1 MIYFFINK
9 FISIYNEP
17 IFAHKYRRALI
28 TVAKK
33 QLTRKN
39 PELNKTAQLKS
50 FIIDDFYSAALKRRV
65 KMEVLLPPWYDEAPD
80 HHFSVL
86 YINDGQSL
94 KAGKMREALIDC
106 YERKLIPPII
116 VVGIYAQNRMQEYG
130 VAAAPDYRNRGGKAN
145 KYSRFV
151 TNELMPLINKN
162 FRTKESADN
171 TAIAGFSLGGLSALD
186 IAWNNFERF
195 KCVGIFSGSLW
206 WRSKGYNDGYNEA
219 TDRIAHNMIRNSR
232 KREGLKLWFQCG
244 TNDEFSDRNNNGV
257 IDAIDDT
264 IDLIKEL
271 EKVGY
276 SMKKDMEYVEVANG
290 FHNEKTW
297 GDVMPLFLE
306 FAFGGKF

>member
-1 MIYFFINK
+1 M
-9 FISIYNEP
+9 
-17 IFAHKYRRALI
+17 I

-33 QLTRKN
+33 QITRKN

-65 KMEVLLPPWYDEAPD
+65 KMEVLLPPWYDETPD

-206 WRSKGYNDGYNEA
+206 WRNIDQDDEEYDDDKH
-219 TDRIAHNMIRNSR
+219 RIIHQQIRN
-232 KREGLKLWFQCG
+232 GQYAPWLKFFFQCG
-244 TNDEFSDRNNNGV
+244 NMDELKDRNQNGV
-257 IDAIDDT
+257 IDSIDDT
-264 IDLIKEL
+264 QDLIKEL
-271 EKVGY
+271 VAKGY
-276 SMKKDMEYVEVANG
+276 SEETNIKYIELKDGRHDVP
-290 FHNEKTW
+290 TW
-297 GDVMPLFLE
+297 GRAMPDFLRW
-306 FAFGGKF
+306 GWGK